1 MKSKLLKIFIIISLF
16 FLFLF
21 ITVKSYANTVSSELS
36 DNIFRLHIIANS
48 DSDEDQELKF
58 KVRDEII
65 KYMEELTRK
74 L

>member
-1 MKSKLLKIFIIISLF
+1 MKSKLLKIFVIISLF

-48 DSDEDQELKF
+48 NSDEDQELKL

-65 KYMEELTRK
+65 KYMESLTRK

>member
-21 ITVKSYANTVSSELS
+21 ITAKAYANTVSSELS

-48 DSDEDQELKF
+48 NSDEDQELKL

-65 KYMEELTRK
+65 KYMESLTRK

>member
-48 DSDEDQELKF
+48 NSDEDQELKL

-65 KYMEELTRK
+65 KYMESLTRK